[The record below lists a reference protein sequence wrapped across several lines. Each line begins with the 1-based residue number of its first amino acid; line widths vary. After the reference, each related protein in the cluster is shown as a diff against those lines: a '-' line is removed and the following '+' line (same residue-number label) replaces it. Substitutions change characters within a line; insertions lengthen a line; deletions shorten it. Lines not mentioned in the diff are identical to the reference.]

1 MFKKA
6 FGVLQKV
13 GKALMLPVAIL
24 PAAGLL
30 LAFGNALQNPTLLE
44 IAPFLASGGVEMV
57 ASVMEQAGGI
67 IFGNLA
73 LLFAV
78 GVAIGL
84 AGGEGVAGLAA
95 IVGFLIMNVTMGTV
109 EGLGI
114 GDVTGEGVDP
124 AYALVLGIPT
134 LQTGV
139 FGGIIVGIL
148 AAYMYNRFF
157 QIELPS
163 YLGFFAG
170 KRFVPIATAA
180 SAVVLGLLML
190 LIWPPIQNGLNA
202 FSNFM
207 LGENRAFAAFIF
219 GVIERALI
227 PFGLHHIFYSPFWFE
242 FGTYTSEAGNIIR
255 GDQAIF
261 MKQIQDGVQDLTAG
275 TFMTGKFPFMMFG
288 LPAAALAIYH
298 EARPERKAVVA
309 GIMGSAALTSFL
321 TGITEPIE
329 FSFLFVAPVLFGIHT
344 IFAGL
349 SFLTMHLLD
358 VKIGMTFSG
367 GLIDYIL
374 FGLINPQTNAWIVIP
389 VGLVF
394 AVIYYFG
401 FRFAIRK
408 WNLMT
413 PGREEVEDEDG
424 EGASAGTA
432 GELPYN
438 VLEALGGEENIAHL
452 DACITRLRV
461 SVNDAKG
468 VDKPRLKK
476 LGASGV
482 LEVGNSIQ
490 AIFGPKSDTLKS
502 QMQDIMRGK
511 APRKAQTSANEEV
524 EQQIEEVNP
533 EALQTTEEEKNE
545 KFVAPITGEIKEITE
560 VPDQV
565 FSGKMMGDGF
575 AIVPS
580 EGTIVSPV
588 DGKVVNVFPTKHAL
602 GLESKSG
609 REVLIHVGIDT
620 VKLEGKGFEALVKEG
635 DQVEAGQPLLE
646 VDLDYIKENAPSIMT
661 PIVFTNLKEG
671 QQVTVEKTG
680 KVNRNDEN
688 IIKID

>member
-30 LAFGNALQNPTLLE
+30 LAFGNALQNPTLLD
-44 IAPFLASGGVEMV
+44 IAPFLNNGGVETV

-114 GDVTGEGVDP
+114 GDVTGDGVDP
-124 AYALVLGIPT
+124 AFALVLGIPT

-148 AAYMYNRFF
+148 AASMYNRFY

-180 SAVVLGLLML
+180 SSVVLGLLML
-190 LIWPPIQNGLNA
+190 LIWPPIQDGLNT

-207 LGENRAFAAFIF
+207 LGENRALAAFVF
-219 GVIERALI
+219 GVIERSLI
-227 PFGLHHIFYSPFWFE
+227 PFGLHHIFYAPFWFE
-242 FGTYTSEAGNIIR
+242 FGSYTSAAGDVVR

-298 EARPERKAVVA
+298 EAKPERKAVVG
-309 GIMGSAALTSFL
+309 GIMASAALTSFL

-329 FSFLFVAPVLFGIHT
+329 FSFLFVAPVLFGIHC

-349 SFLTMHLLD
+349 SFLTMHLLN

-389 VGLVF
+389 VGIVF
-394 AVIYYFG
+394 AFIYYFG

-408 WNLMT
+408 FNLMT
-413 PGREEVEDEDG
+413 PGREDVDEDEDD
-424 EGASAGTA
+424 APASSAGD
-432 GELPYN
+432 LPYN
-438 VLEALGGEENIAHL
+438 ILDAMGGQENIAHL

-461 SVNDAKG
+461 SVNDVKQ
-468 VDKPRLKK
+468 VDKNRLKK

-482 LEVGNSIQ
+482 LEVGDNIQ
-490 AIFGPKSDTLKS
+490 AIFGPKSDTIKS
-502 QMQDIMRGK
+502 QMQDIIRGK
-511 APRKAQTSANEEV
+511 APRRVETNANEEV

-533 EALQTTEEEKNE
+533 EALQTERDNE
-545 KFVAPITGEIKEITE
+545 KFVAPITGEIKDITE

-575 AIVPS
+575 AIVPT
-580 EGTIVSPV
+580 EGTIVSPIT
-588 DGKVVNVFPTKHAL
+588 GKVVNVFPTKHAI
-602 GLESKSG
+602 GLESKAG

-646 VDLDYIKENAPSIMT
+646 VDLDYIKANAPSIMT

-671 QQVTVEKTG
+671 QQVTIEKSG

-688 IIKID
+688 VIKID

>member
-30 LAFGNALQNPTLLE
+30 LAFGNALQNPTLLD
-44 IAPFLASGGVEMV
+44 IAPFLANGGVETV

-114 GDVTGEGVDP
+114 PDVTGDGVDP

-148 AAYMYNRFF
+148 AAYMYNRFY

-180 SAVVLGLLML
+180 SSVVLGLLML
-190 LIWPPIQNGLNA
+190 LIWPPIQDGLNT

-207 LGENRAFAAFIF
+207 LGENRALAAFVF
-219 GVIERALI
+219 GVIERSLI
-227 PFGLHHIFYSPFWFE
+227 PFGLHHIFYAPFWFE
-242 FGTYTSEAGNIIR
+242 FGSYTSAAGDVVR

-298 EARPERKAVVA
+298 EAKPERKAVVG
-309 GIMGSAALTSFL
+309 GIMASAALTSFL

-367 GLIDYIL
+367 GLIDYVL

-389 VGLVF
+389 VGIVF
-394 AVIYYFG
+394 AFIYYFG

-408 WNLMT
+408 FNLMT
-413 PGREEVEDEDG
+413 PGREEVDEDEDD
-424 EGASAGTA
+424 APASSAGD
-432 GELPYN
+432 LPYN
-438 VLEALGGEENIAHL
+438 ILEAMGGQENIAHL

-461 SVNDAKG
+461 QVNDVKS
-468 VDKPRLKK
+468 VDKKRLKK

-482 LEVGNSIQ
+482 LEVGDNIQ
-490 AIFGPKSDTLKS
+490 AIFGPKSDTIKS
-502 QMQDIMRGK
+502 QMQDIIRGK
-511 APRKAQTSANEEV
+511 APRKVETNANEEV

-533 EALQTTEEEKNE
+533 EALQTELKNE
-545 KFVAPITGEIKEITE
+545 KFVAPMTGEIKDIKE

-575 AIVPS
+575 AIVPT
-580 EGTIVSPV
+580 EGTIVSPIT
-588 DGKVVNVFPTKHAL
+588 GKVVNVFPTKHAI
-602 GLESKSG
+602 GLESKAG

-620 VKLEGKGFEALVKEG
+620 VKLEGKGFETLVKEG
-635 DQVEAGQPLLE
+635 DHVEAGQPLLE
-646 VDLDYIKENAPSIMT
+646 VDLDYIKENAPSIIT

-671 QQVTVEKTG
+671 QQVTIEKSG
-680 KVNRNDEN
+680 NVNRNDEN